1 MTKKD
6 FYRKDYL
13 TFKKKYKL
21 FCKCEPVNLICLV
34 KPNINSNFVSRILIK
49 DRLELLNQLK

>member
-13 TFKKKYKL
+13 TCTKKYKL
-21 FCKCEPVNLICLV
+21 FCKNYSINLICLS
-34 KPNINSNFVSRILIK
+34 KPNIISTFAKRILINEIK
-49 DRLELLNQLK
+49 DK

>member
-13 TFKKKYKL
+13 TYKKKYKL
-21 FCKCEPVNLICLV
+21 FCKTEPVNLICLV
-34 KPNINSNFVSRILIK
+34 KPNINSTFAKRILISEIK
-49 DRLELLNQLK
+49 K